1 MRVIRLQRYQD
12 VAFEHLAGQILRAE
26 ALRAE
31 GRTYRAISRDVNLPL
46 STLHRRLGARAAPAN
61 GDAQTAAAATTRPP
75 ASATKAA
82 AVALGTRSHAPAARS
97 RQPASVRYKARAAA
111 AAKAILRLKRP
122 QRPLRAS
129 TVSVVE
135 AVSARGNVVAVAP
148 IVIDPLRV
156 KELAKTLRRRSKN
169 TVLSET
175 EERAL
180 VEFCLKMDAQGLGM
194 TREMI
199 ADKVRQLCTNR
210 KTVFTDGIPGTPDLC
225 SRREHQLRGLGK
237 RTSVSVPPNA
247 KRDLKP
253 LRGHAQ
259 QHAD

>member
-1 MRVIRLQRYQD
+1 MIRLQRYQD
-12 VAFEHLAGQILRAE
+12 VTFEHLAGQILRAE

-156 KELAKTLRRRSKN
+156 KRRDAPTPLQKHGSLRDGGACAGRVLPQDGRPGPRHDTRDDRRQGASTLHKPKDGLHGRHSWYARS
-169 TVLSET
+169 VLK
-175 EERAL
+175 ERAP
-180 VEFCLKMDAQGLGM
+180 VEGAGKAH
-194 TREMI
+194 
-199 ADKVRQLCTNR
+199 VRVGPT
-210 KTVFTDGIPGTPDLC
+210 
-225 SRREHQLRGLGK
+225 
-237 RTSVSVPPNA
+237 
-247 KRDLKP
+247 
-253 LRGHAQ
+253 
-259 QHAD
+259 